1 MARTEGEYPLGEPGL
16 IRQVFRIAWPAAL
29 EALLIGVVDLVD
41 MAMVS
46 SLKLSAVS
54 AVGVTSQPKRILLMF
69 TLALNV
75 AAAAWVSR
83 RIGAGEKREANHCMH
98 QFLWVSTLL
107 ALALYTVGFLF
118 AAPLMKLSGAGHGG

>member
-1 MARTEGEYPLGEPGL
+1 MARTEREHPLGEESGL
-16 IRQVFRIAWPAAL
+16 IRQVFQIAWPAAL

-83 RIGAGEKREANHCMH
+83 RIGAGEKREANPDRRKDIH
-98 QFLWVSTLL
+98 
-107 ALALYTVGFLF
+107 AG
-118 AAPLMKLSGAGHGG
+118 APWSEKPGGMT

>member
-1 MARTEGEYPLGEPGL
+1 MAKTEGEHPLREPGL
-16 IRQVFRIAWPAAL
+16 SRQVFRIAWPAAL

-46 SLKLSAVS
+46 SLKLTAVS

-75 AAAAWVSR
+75 AATAWVSR
-83 RIGAGEKREANHCMH
+83 RIGAGEKKEANHCMH
-98 QFLWVSTLL
+98 QFLWVSILM
-107 ALALYTVGFLF
+107 ALVL
-118 AAPLMKLSGAGHGG
+118 